1 MTKSRNASSKLGMAA
16 IKMGFA
22 TKEQIEQA
30 VKEQERLSVQGKTVL
45 ISDILIDKKILT
57 KEQRDEI
64 IDNKEAI
71 KKQSADQDKESQH
84 IKGAKKVQD
93 DSGFELTITSD
104 KIEAFISPLKADL
117 PAVELSAIK
126 GLLEKEGI
134 KFGMID
140 DAQIAEYLASKPS
153 KDKLWQIVQGKA
165 PDPGRPPEIK
175 YHFDTD
181 PVKTATID
189 EDGNIDYKNRGEI
202 PYVTV
207 DDLLA
212 EIISGEE
219 GKPGKDIYG
228 EIALPP
234 VLPPVEIL
242 HGAGVKKIEEGSKAV
257 AEMNGRPEVL
267 EDGTLK
273 VSDELCI
280 PGDVGIETGHIEF
293 DGHIKVKGSVQ
304 EGYRVKGKS
313 LWADEI
319 LNAQI
324 EMTEDIEVAKG
335 IIGANILT
343 DGKIKARHVRDT
355 IIDAL
360 GDVIIEREVSESTIE
375 ANGVFD
381 IGRGTILGSSISAMR
396 GIEAAEVGSHAATPS
411 RLTVGVDN
419 RLEKAIT
426 KINVQIAEKEKE
438 KKRISLLLQ
447 EVKPL
452 PKRLEDEIGV
462 KAQEQDYT
470 MVKGRTLK
478 KTLESLQKS
487 GDRDNLLKV
496 VKIIN
501 AMNKKLENIGKDLDA
516 LLHKQEKA
524 EEVITGHEKEIK
536 HLDDEIEELQD
547 DIKSLIELAKI
558 RQSTAIVKV
567 SGTIYDRTFIKGK
580 NSSLT
585 VKADVKHVLIQEM
598 RATDEASNNEWVMSV
613 SSF

>member
-1 MTKSRNASSKLGMAA
+1 MIKNRSSSSKLGMAA

-30 VKEQERLSVQGKTVL
+30 FKEQERLSAQGKAAL
-45 ISDILIDKKILT
+45 ISDILIDRKILT

-64 IDNKEAI
+64 IGNKEAI
-71 KKQSADQDKESQH
+71 KNQSADQDKESQH
-84 IKGAKKVQD
+84 IKDAKKVQD
-93 DSGFELTITSD
+93 DSGFELTITPD

-117 PAVELSAIK
+117 PAVGLSAIK

-134 KFGMID
+134 RFGMID

-153 KDKLWQIVQGKA
+153 KDKLWQIAQGKA
-165 PDPGRPPEIK
+165 PDPGKLPEVR

-181 PVKTATID
+181 PLKTATID

-212 EIISGEE
+212 EIIPGED

-234 VLPPVEIL
+234 ALPPVEIL
-242 HGAGVKKIEEGSKAV
+242 HGTGVKKIEEGNKAV

-267 EDGTLK
+267 KDGTLN

-360 GDVIIEREVSESTIE
+360 GDVIIEREVYESKIE

-396 GIEAAEVGSHAATPS
+396 GIEAAEVGSHAATPC

-419 RLEKAIT
+419 RLEKAIA
-426 KINVQIAEKEKE
+426 KINVHIEVKEKE
-438 KKRISLLLQ
+438 KKRVHILLR
-447 EVKPL
+447 EIKHL
-452 PKRLEDEIGV
+452 PKRLEDEIGI
-462 KAQEQDYT
+462 KAQEQDQAI
-470 MVKGRTLK
+470 VKGRALK

-487 GDRDNLLKV
+487 GDRDNMIKV
-496 VKIIN
+496 VKIIK
-501 AMNKKLENIGKDLDA
+501 AMNKKLETLGKDIDA
-516 LLHKQEKA
+516 LLKKQEKVVA
-524 EEVITGHEKEIK
+524 AINGYEEETKQLDSEIQ
-536 HLDDEIEELQD
+536 ELRD
-547 DIKSLIELAKI
+547 DIKRLIELAKMNK
-558 RQSTAIVKV
+558 SAAIVKV
-567 SGTIYDRTFIKGK
+567 PGTIYDRTFIKGK
-580 NSSLT
+580 HSALT
-585 VKADVKHVLIQEM
+585 VKGDVKRVRIQET
-598 RATDEASNNEWVMSV
+598 RDIDESSDKKWFMSV
-613 SSF
+613 SSL